1 MKDENKVISDKV
13 LLYLSQN
20 HVLSVEIDRLNVIV
34 TEQKEEI
41 SELRIRLSDDVA
53 LQKRIN
59 EHMALM
65 VVLFAEIESLR
76 KRVQDKEK

>member
-1 MKDENKVISDKV
+1 LKDENKVISDKV

>member
-1 MKDENKVISDKV
+1 MEEV
-13 LLYLSQN
+13 
-20 HVLSVEIDRLNVIV
+20 RL
-34 TEQKEEI
+34 
-41 SELRIRLSDDVA
+41 RLSDEAA

-76 KRVQDKEK
+76 KRVKDKEKEM